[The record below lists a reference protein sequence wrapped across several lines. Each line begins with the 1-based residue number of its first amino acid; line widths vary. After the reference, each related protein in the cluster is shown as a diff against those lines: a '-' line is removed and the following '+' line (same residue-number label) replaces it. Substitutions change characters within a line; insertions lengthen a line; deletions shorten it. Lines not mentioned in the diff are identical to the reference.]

1 MAIEKVYKDLAIQL
15 AESIDESTELMH
27 YGVKGMK
34 WGVRKGEKK
43 APYELKPLGPDRLQ
57 VTTKHGETLTLH
69 NHKATAFNRGLAKIS
84 KAYKESYERGAS
96 IDIKNADGKSVG
108 TASFNLRKKQNE
120 LYLNWVGIDSKHQGK
135 GYASAVLDAS
145 EKFGR
150 ELGVD
155 RMLLEVPGSSPDARH
170 IYSKMGFESTNRFFG
185 HTGDIWGGLEE
196 MEYRFNKTAKHSDDP
211 ADYELAHFGIK
222 GMKWGVRREEGTDG
236 TVRNGPDYRSPD
248 AKAANYAKSKA
259 ATLGVSSLSNEELQ
273 TIVTRDNLMMQYARL
288 NPPAVS
294 KGKKVYDSVMTAVEY
309 GNKAVQ
315 VYNSP
320 AVKAVRKEFEKHS
333 KK

>member
-1 MAIEKVYKDLAIQL
+1 M
-15 AESIDESTELMH
+15 
-27 YGVKGMK
+27 
-34 WGVRKGEKK
+34 
-43 APYELKPLGPDRLQ
+43 
-57 VTTKHGETLTLH
+57 
-69 NHKATAFNRGLAKIS
+69 
-84 KAYKESYERGAS
+84 
-96 IDIKNADGKSVG
+96 
-108 TASFNLRKKQNE
+108 
-120 LYLNWVGIDSKHQGK
+120 
-135 GYASAVLDAS
+135 
-145 EKFGR
+145 
-150 ELGVD
+150 
-155 RMLLEVPGSSPDARH
+155 
-170 IYSKMGFESTNRFFG
+170 
-185 HTGDIWGGLEE
+185 
-196 MEYRFNKTAKHSDDP
+196 HSDDP

-294 KGKKVYDSVMTAVEY
+294 KGKKVYDGVMTAVEY